1 VKERIE
7 MELKPGSRWKS
18 AVCDGEVVVVK
29 AAKAACVLEC
39 GGQAM
44 VAHGAERPAG
54 LVAAADRADGI
65 LTGKRYTDEE
75 SGVEVLCS
83 KAGKGS
89 LSLDG
94 RPLQVKAAKA
104 LPSSD

>member
-1 VKERIE
+1 

-29 AAKAACVLEC
+29 APSEALALEC
-39 GGQAM
+39 GGHAM
-44 VAHGAERPAG
+44 SAFGAERPTG
-54 LVAAADRADGI
+54 LTAAADRAEGI
-65 LTGKRYTDEE
+65 LVGKRYTDES
-75 SGVEVLCS
+75 SGLEVLCS

-89 LSLDG
+89 LSLGG
-94 RPLQVKAAKA
+94 RPLTVKAAKA

>member
-1 VKERIE
+1 
-7 MELKPGSRWKS
+7 MELKPGSRWRS

-29 AAKAACVLEC
+29 AAKGAGVLAC
-39 GGQAM
+39 GGHPM
-44 VAHGAERPAG
+44 TAHGGARPMG
-54 LVAAADRADGI
+54 LVAAADRSDGM

-75 SGVEVLCS
+75 SGLEVLCS

-89 LSLDG
+89 LSMDG
-94 RPLQVKAAKA
+94 RALQVKAAKA

>member
-1 VKERIE
+1 
-7 MELKPGSRWKS
+7 MELKPGSRWRS

-29 AAKAACVLEC
+29 AAKVASVLEC
-39 GGQAM
+39 GGREM
-44 VAHGAERPAG
+44 VAHGADRPSG
-54 LVAAADRADGI
+54 LSAAADRAEGI

-89 LSLDG
+89 LSIDG
-94 RPLQVKAAKA
+94 RPLLVKAAKA

>member
-1 VKERIE
+1 

-18 AVCDGEVVVVK
+18 AVCDGEVVVVR
-29 AAKAACVLEC
+29 AAKAPAVLEC
-39 GGQAM
+39 GGHAM
-44 VAHGAERPAG
+44 VPHAAERPVG
-54 LVAAADRADGI
+54 VTAAADRSEGI
-65 LTGKRYTDEE
+65 LTGKRYVDEE
-75 SGVEVLCS
+75 SGVEILCS

-89 LSLDG
+89 LWMDG